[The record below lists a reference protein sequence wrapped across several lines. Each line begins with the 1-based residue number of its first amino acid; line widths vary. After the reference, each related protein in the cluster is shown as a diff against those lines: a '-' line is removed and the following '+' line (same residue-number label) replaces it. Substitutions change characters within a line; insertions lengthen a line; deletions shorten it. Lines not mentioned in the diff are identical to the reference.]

1 MSNKEE
7 NPSLTGYYSMEK
19 FIKELKKIS
28 GLSENLDDNNDIQI
42 DTPIQTSMDNNII
55 YLSPYSK
62 DRGESNSSIGN
73 IYSSSKNKELNDNEK
88 IKSEMTKLRKENA
101 ELKFSLNNIN
111 KKFDNELKEIKKNNE
126 LKNKE
131 LKETKEIMTKN
142 ADLIE
147 LLGGKI
153 THYEKLISDIKE
165 RQNTEEEEALKSGDN
180 KYITLVDNNKKLKKE
195 LIEKDNMITNIKN
208 ELNTKNEIFEELNN
222 MKNEMETYLKTMDK
236 LYGEIQSRDGVI
248 KKLKNDMQVIQNN
261 YQQELNE
268 LKKQKMQNN
277 SNSKEKNKNINS
289 KTNEKVDAK
298 LLSELKQNKEK
309 EIQLNKELAEIK
321 NSYKEMKESNEKMK
335 ELAKETNGMIKKA
348 IDSRDSL
355 KKEYESSINEIVERY
370 EKQIKIMKLVLVK
383 QKEEYEEKLKNKNS
397 EDKKENEINTE
408 KEVNNKIEKK
418 SEGKDKD
425 KDKEKGKEDETK
437 MLEMI
442 KMIED
447 NKELLK
453 QNEELKNMNEVIL
466 SNMKELPN
474 LEQKYTDLFETVK
487 LLQEENHLLK
497 EASKYSSLIELSQ
510 NKINDIQNDNNIDN
524 TKNKKTKN
532 LLLDDEGDDDDESKE
547 NENNKKD
554 NGGVENK
561 KQKVPGIRQ
570 QEIIFDNDKIK
581 NAKNMN
587 KSNSDISNDNSQIKI
602 YNKKKL
608 PRQSSPKISKDNII
622 NKNTTTTTN
631 NKINNIDK
639 KKNNINIDEND
650 DDNDEEVKDEET
662 ENNENNL
669 INSNFNLYKP
679 VEEGLLA
686 FNLSKKNYY
695 TVVPE
700 KYDEFWQSFDPE
712 TSVQYNTL
720 EGLFLINAK
729 KNNQLYY
736 YSSKKNTFS
745 ALFQF
750 KENHSY
756 GCLFLDNL
764 SKNIIAIGGKNSKLV
779 EKFSFESGSLEQ
791 LPQLSTHRSKM
802 TCCQVL
808 NKIYCFL
815 GIIEERP
822 NESIIEYLDLDNL
835 PQGWVEVQYDN
846 QTSFKF
852 LTGMSCVNLN
862 DSELFIIGGLIND
875 KVPNEKLLYFN
886 TEQNE
891 LFELNKD
898 LPDSEDKNYIFTKNT
913 MFNLFLNGNIISF
926 TNIDD
931 NNQVHILD
939 NELKYDLYLTPKM

>member
-639 KKNNINIDEND
+639 KKNNINIDQND

-779 EKFSFESGSLEQ
+779 EKFSFESGNLEQ

>member
-408 KEVNNKIEKK
+408 KKVNNKIEKK
-418 SEGKDKD
+418 SEGKDKE

-631 NKINNIDK
+631 NKINKDK
-639 KKNNINIDEND
+639 KKNNINIDQND

>member
-408 KEVNNKIEKK
+408 KKVNNKIEKK
-418 SEGKDKD
+418 SEGKDKE

-639 KKNNINIDEND
+639 KKNNINIDQND

>member
-408 KEVNNKIEKK
+408 KKVNNKIEKK
-418 SEGKDKD
+418 SEG

-631 NKINNIDK
+631 NKINKDK
-639 KKNNINIDEND
+639 KKNNINIDQND

-779 EKFSFESGSLEQ
+779 EKFSFESGNLEQ